1 MSLIDLYIN
10 DGGNIRRIGDDPHDM
25 LMIWK
30 GKLWYHNLQ
39 NGDGCRLGEE
49 SEWYSFVENAD
60 EYGYNCDPRK
70 DEPTISKMEQVD
82 KDINVRSKDEPQTDC
97 AWK

>member
-10 DGGNIRRIGDDPHDM
+10 DGGNIRRIGDNPHDM

-39 NGDGCRLGEE
+39 NGDGCRLGDDG
-49 SEWYSFVENAD
+49 EWYKFVDNVD
-60 EYGYNCDPRK
+60 EYGYNCGPRK
-70 DEPTISKMEQVD
+70 TEPKESK
-82 KDINVRSKDEPQTDC
+82 
-97 AWK
+97 